1 MEKRKNYS
9 ERGVRGVK
17 GWREGWDECSKGGVM
32 VGRVKEGGP
41 HAGLGDPHVHAGEG
55 GGRECVGEGHW
66 LLAPFLGT
74 D

>member
-1 MEKRKNYS
+1 
-9 ERGVRGVK
+9 
-17 GWREGWDECSKGGVM
+17 M

-41 HAGLGDPHVHAGEG
+41 HADLGDPHVHAGEG